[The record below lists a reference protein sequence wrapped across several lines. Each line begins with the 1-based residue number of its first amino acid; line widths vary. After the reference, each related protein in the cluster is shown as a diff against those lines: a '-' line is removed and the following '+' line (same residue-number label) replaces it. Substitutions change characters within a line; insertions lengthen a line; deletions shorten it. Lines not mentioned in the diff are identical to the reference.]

1 MKNDLFMVDAIMEN
15 ENILKLE
22 DKIKTIILF
31 NTIVEQ
37 YDYPRDDSNNPF
49 VKREM
54 EIRKGLDEKLFLLLE
69 EYDFFNGIQHKQG
82 PFDNV
87 ISLMKIVR
95 RLNLEMPNVQIN
107 TLHVEDSYDEMWE
120 GINKQI
126 PMTPQQKAEIRNFA
140 SEFLDTYK

>member
-1 MKNDLFMVDAIMEN
+1 MKNELFMEDTIMEN
-15 ENILKLE
+15 ENNLTLE
-22 DKIKTIILF
+22 DKIKTMILF

-37 YDYPRDDSNNPF
+37 YDYPRGDVDNPF

-54 EIRKGLDEKLFLLLE
+54 EIRKELDEKLFSLLE
-69 EYDFFNGIQHKQG
+69 EYDFFNDIQHKQG

-87 ISLMKIVR
+87 ISLMKIVK
-95 RLNLEMPNVQIN
+95 RLNLEMPNVQIS

-126 PMTPQQKAEIRNFA
+126 PMTPRQKGEIRNFA
-140 SEFLDTYK
+140 SEFLSTYK